1 MAKFRFE
8 LDPVLRARQREED
21 VIQRDVARLQRQ
33 RTMLEDGLR
42 NRQVRLSES
51 KRPVRD
57 QLVGTI
63 ETSNVRMQA
72 TASLA
77 IMRDAERTV
86 LELAGIHQRLEEA
99 RSKLREAAKRRRA
112 IELLREQRVM
122 EWRRNEA
129 RVEQLALDELAVIR
143 AARTNQ
149 EEIL

>member
-51 KRPVRD
+51 KRSVRD

>member
-33 RTMLEDGLR
+33 RTILEDGLR

-51 KRPVRD
+51 KRSVRD

-112 IELLREQRVM
+112 IELLREQRVE

-129 RVEQLALDELAVIR
+129 RAEQLALDELAVIR
-143 AARTNQ
+143 SARTNQ

>member
-33 RTMLEDGLR
+33 RTILEDGLR

-51 KRPVRD
+51 KRSVRD

-112 IELLREQRVM
+112 IELLREQRVE

-129 RVEQLALDELAVIR
+129 RAEQLALDELAVIR

>member
-21 VIQRDVARLQRQ
+21 VIQRDVTRLHRQ
-33 RTMLEDGLR
+33 RTTLEDGLR

-51 KRPVRD
+51 KRSVRD

-63 ETSNVRMQA
+63 RTSDVRMQA
-72 TASLA
+72 NASLA

-99 RSKLREAAKRRRA
+99 RSRLREAAKCNSSDDNRTCAVATKHTCARWGVLCFRGSGF
-112 IELLREQRVM
+112 LL
-122 EWRRNEA
+122 
-129 RVEQLALDELAVIR
+129 VEQSS
-143 AARTNQ
+143 AA
-149 EEIL
+149 IP

>member
-51 KRPVRD
+51 KRSVRD

-99 RSKLREAAKRRRA
+99 RSRLREAAKRRRA
-112 IELLREQRVM
+112 IELLRERRVV
-122 EWRRNEA
+122 EWRRNESRA
-129 RVEQLALDELAVIR
+129 EQLALDELAVIR

>member
-33 RTMLEDGLR
+33 RTILEDGLR

-51 KRPVRD
+51 KRSVRD

-112 IELLREQRVM
+112 IELLRERRVV

-129 RVEQLALDELAVIR
+129 RAEQLALDELAVIR